1 MIMAK
6 HLKSV
11 MLKFLIF
18 MEYKM
23 PYIIGII
30 FVILVVSG
38 LVMALKEQAETEKL
52 MNIPYRVVK
61 NGVGKYLLQKYK
73 KIKHDYTT
81 DDPRD
86 AGYHYEWVTVD
97 TYDDVEDAKIQYR
110 IRAAEAKY
118 LKEKEEQS
126 KKSEEEIKKQKELE
140 NTLVEVIKV
149 ED

>member
-6 HLKSV
+6 HQKGATQ
-11 MLKFLIF
+11 KFLIF

-30 FVILVVSG
+30 FLILVVSG
-38 LVMALKEQAETEKL
+38 LVMALREQAETEKL

-73 KIKHDYTT
+73 KIRHNYTT

-86 AGYHYEWVTVD
+86 EGFHYEWVTVD

-118 LKEKEEQS
+118 QKEKEEQS
-126 KKSEEEIKKQKELE
+126 KKSEEELKKQKELE
-140 NTLVEVIKV
+140 NTIVEVIKM